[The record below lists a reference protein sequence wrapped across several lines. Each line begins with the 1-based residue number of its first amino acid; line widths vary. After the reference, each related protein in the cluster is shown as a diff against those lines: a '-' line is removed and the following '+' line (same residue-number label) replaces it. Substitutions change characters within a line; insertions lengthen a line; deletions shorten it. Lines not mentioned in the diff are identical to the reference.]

1 MMLFRRCL
9 KFTGSKWNTHNLLFS
24 GAIYSA
30 QSEVNCT
37 LGRRTYVTQGSN
49 QRKRYNVG
57 LFGCGRIAGVHLKN
71 ILSNRRL
78 DLKWIVEN
86 DMRRIQEVKDEF
98 YLDGNTPFF
107 PSSERDRLLS
117 DKSLD
122 AVVVVSPTS
131 THTEYIVQSLKHG
144 KDVFTEKPAGESV
157 SDIRLCYETAE
168 NTGRTFLTGFTRR
181 FDDSYRDVKSA
192 IDNGTLGKLQVI
204 KTTTRDS
211 PKPSYEFLKSIGQ
224 SDVTSF
230 HFRLDILMSTLND
243 NKGVYLIMMRT
254 MNVFG
259 TGGMALAENPREI
272 STVIDGESGGSTRRL
287 FNSFPQ
293 RFEAPF
299 AAELDHF
306 INCMDG
312 TTTPLVTKEESL
324 CVADIIEKGVQSYR
338 EKRVVFF

>member
-1 MMLFRRCL
+1 
-9 KFTGSKWNTHNLLFS
+9 
-24 GAIYSA
+24 
-30 QSEVNCT
+30 
-37 LGRRTYVTQGSN
+37 
-49 QRKRYNVG
+49 
-57 LFGCGRIAGVHLKN
+57 
-71 ILSNRRL
+71 
-78 DLKWIVEN
+78 
-86 DMRRIQEVKDEF
+86 MRRIQEVKDEF

-157 SDIRLCYETAE
+157 SDIRL
-168 NTGRTFLTGFTRR
+168 R

-211 PKPSYEFLKSIGQ
+211 PKPSYEFLKSADSTGCNILADLGVHDIDMVVWLTRAQRPESIYITCHVHDEQLQQCGQ
-224 SDVTSF
+224 PDSMAGLIKYPDGVFVTMDV
-230 HFRLDILMSTLND
+230 FRESVYGYDIRLEA
-243 NKGVYLIMMRT
+243 
-254 MNVFG
+254 FG
-259 TGGMALAENPREI
+259 TGGMALAENPRES
-272 STVIDGESGGSTRRL
+272 STVIDRESGGSTRRL